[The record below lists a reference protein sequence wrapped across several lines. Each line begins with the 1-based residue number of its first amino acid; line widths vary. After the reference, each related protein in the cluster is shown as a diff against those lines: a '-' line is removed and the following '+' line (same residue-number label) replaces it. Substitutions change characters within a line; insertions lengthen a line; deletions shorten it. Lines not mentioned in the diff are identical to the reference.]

1 MPLPKEDPEKKKKNN
16 RGYGPEKMDK
26 GYNTRGMYS
35 GADRGALAGTLGPL
49 KKTRISAM
57 GPHGSK
63 GMPKGE
69 SKGASAIQRAAQLRM
84 QAKK

>member
-1 MPLPKEDPEKKKKNN
+1 MPLPKEDPEKKKKDGELVPGLAK
-16 RGYGPEKMDK
+16 GYGTK
-26 GYNTRGMYS
+26 GMYS